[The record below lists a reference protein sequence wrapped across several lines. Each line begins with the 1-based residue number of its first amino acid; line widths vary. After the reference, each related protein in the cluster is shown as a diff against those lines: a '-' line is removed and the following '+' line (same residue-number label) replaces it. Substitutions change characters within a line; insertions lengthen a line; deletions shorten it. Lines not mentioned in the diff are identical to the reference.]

1 MTQPFSKTAADKRLN
16 LDIDGWLR
24 GIGLVQYAEIFR
36 ANDIDGELLGRLT
49 NDDLKDIG
57 VASLGH
63 RKKLLKAIAAL
74 TAAPEAPSSIPVAVT
89 EPKTHDTAE
98 RRQVTVMFSDLVGS
112 TALSTG
118 MDPEDLREI
127 ISVYQKCVAETVRHF
142 GGFVARYVGDGVLV
156 YFGYRQAHEDDA
168 ERAIRTGLELITAVA
183 ALKSLSLRT
192 RVGIA
197 TGLVVVGDLF
207 GSGEAQERGIVGET
221 PDLAAR
227 LQEIAEPNMVVI
239 CDSTRRLLGTLF
251 ELEDLGPRDL
261 KASPSRRGPGPR
273 CARVP
278 W

>member
-24 GIGLVQYAEIFR
+24 GIGLAQYAEIFR

-183 ALKSLSLRT
+183 ALKT
-192 RVGIA
+192 RAPLQIRLGIA
-197 TGLVVVGDLF
+197 TGMVVVGDLI
-207 GSGEAQERGIVGET
+207 GSGSAQEQAVVGET
-221 PDLAAR
+221 PNLAAR
-227 LQEIAEPNMVVI
+227 LEGLA
-239 CDSTRRLLGTLF
+239 T
-251 ELEDLGPRDL
+251 
-261 KASPSRRGPGPR
+261 
-273 CARVP
+273 
-278 W
+278 